1 MKVAFFIGSLN
12 RGGTETLLLD
22 MCRKHKSAP
31 FESIVVYRNE
41 GELSEEFRNTGVSLV
56 RIKPSRLKLG
66 YIKRLRRFLKE
77 EKIDI
82 LHTQTLLNALLGVF
96 CVAFSRVKL
105 VASFHGF
112 RYFWFERI
120 YAQLVMWNAT
130 ASVFVSGYVKDW
142 YLKHT
147 ILSPRKRCHVVY
159 NGVDFSKLDN
169 QYSIPGFLSGND
181 SSGIVKLAMVGN
193 FGSGRSQIVLCKSL
207 RRLVESGCRNFQ
219 FYFVGKR
226 VADSPE
232 LYDNCV
238 SYCEKHNLTDYV
250 HFVGSRGDVPAIL
263 QHIDGFVYSS
273 HHDTFGIAVIEAIA
287 AGKPTLVNDWVV
299 LKETV
304 GEYGWAE
311 MYRSN
316 DENDCCEKI
325 KELIENIESRKQK
338 AEIYKKEVR
347 EKYSIETNINNLSDV
362 YNSLFK

>member
-1 MKVAFFIGSLN
+1 MKIAFFVGSLN

-31 FESIVVYRNE
+31 FETIVVYRNE
-41 GELSEEFRNTGVSLV
+41 GELSDEFRNTGVALV
-56 RIKPSRLKLG
+56 RIKPCGLKLG
-66 YIKRLRRFLKE
+66 YVKSLRKFLKE
-77 EKIDI
+77 EAIDI

-96 CVAFSRVKL
+96 CVLFSRVKL

-112 RYFWFERI
+112 KYSMLNRI
-120 YAQLVMWNAT
+120 YTQLVMRKAD

-147 ILSPRKRCHVVY
+147 FLISRKRCHVVY
-159 NGVDFSKLDN
+159 NGIDFSKLDK
-169 QYSIPGFLSGND
+169 QYSIPDFLSGND

-193 FGSGRSQIVLCKSL
+193 FGSVRSQMVLCKSL

-226 VADSPE
+226 VAASPE

-238 SYCEKHNLTDYV
+238 SYCEEHHLTDYV

-263 QHIDGFVYSS
+263 QNIDGFVYSS

-304 GEYGWAE
+304 GDYGWAE

-316 DENDCCEKI
+316 DENDCCAKM
-325 KELIENIESRKQK
+325 KELIENIESKKQK
-338 AEIYKKEVR
+338 AELYKKEVR
-347 EKYSIETNINNLSDV
+347 EKYSIEANINNLSSV